1 MSSIVDNFLRA
12 TPEANSKGFVNAAEK
27 GRKAYLEAAYRLIA
41 LSKQVGDD
49 ATKMLRA
56 AGAKESDIRNA
67 RYVQRV
73 YDGLVTPGFVGEDW
87 FEQVRYTEAYAI
99 VRALAKVKAEKMRDA
114 GVFKMSAASGWAEY
128 EAMAETG
135 LTKAERLKLAE
146 SVTPKPAAKAE
157 APKAETAKPAAP
169 AAKSEKEE
177 TATPPAEET
186 PKVAEIAKPVN
197 PLAELEEKVA
207 TVEKIALAIVAKAD
221 DVTMERVQKAL
232 VSLNRAVSA
241 AIEVKVKAAKAKAA

>member
-12 TPEANSKGFVNAAEK
+12 TPEANSKGFVTAIEK

-73 YDGLVTPGFVGEDW
+73 YDGLVTPGFVNEEW
-87 FEQVRYTEAYAI
+87 FAEVRYTEAYAI
-99 VRALAKVKAEKMRDA
+99 VRALNKVKAEKMRDA

-128 EAMAETG
+128 EAMADTG
-135 LTKAERLKLAE
+135 LTKAERVKLAE
-146 SVTPKPAAKAE
+146 SVTPKPAVKTE
-157 APKAETAKPAAP
+157 APKADTAKPATP

-177 TATPPAEET
+177 SAPVAET
-186 PKVAEIAKPVN
+186 PKVAEVAKPVN
-197 PLAELEEKVA
+197 PLAELEEKLG

-232 VSLNRAVSA
+232 VALNRAVSA
-241 AIEVKVKAAKAKAA
+241 AIEVKAKAAKAKAA